1 MGIDGQAG
9 ATAVHDQIDAPSVG
23 KIDVADCA
31 EMSKQ
36 AHPEPRK
43 GFVIKMIRSV
53 MDGEGPNLR
62 AHSNEG
68 LIRRQPCQI
77 V

>member
-1 MGIDGQAG
+1 MDLDRQAG
-9 ATAVHDQIDAPSVG
+9 APAVHDQIDAPSEG
-23 KIDVADCA
+23 KVDMVNRA

-36 AHPEPRK
+36 AHPERRK
-43 GFVIKMIRSV
+43 GLVIKMIRSV
-53 MDGEGPNLR
+53 TDGQGPNLR